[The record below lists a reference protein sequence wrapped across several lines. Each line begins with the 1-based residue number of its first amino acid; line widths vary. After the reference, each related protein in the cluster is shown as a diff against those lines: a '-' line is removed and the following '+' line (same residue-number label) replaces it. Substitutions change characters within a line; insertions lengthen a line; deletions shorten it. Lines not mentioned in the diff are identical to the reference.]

1 MLSKKVLKR
10 IDVVEKKLDLRQP
23 ESEAKKQ
30 IDDSGLLLKSYAYLV
45 RQQEMSMTPEEIQRD
60 NEEILKQ
67 ILEWYDRYCELS
79 PEEQKRQNEI
89 RDSET
94 AKELEK
100 FRVWFNSDERRQ
112 FDIKYAEFEAAQF
125 DSANRRICPRG
136 CPPLLLTIE

>member
-1 MLSKKVLKR
+1 MLSKNVLKR
-10 IDVVEKKLDLRQP
+10 IEVVEKKLDLRQP

-79 PEEQKRQNEI
+79 PQE
-89 RDSET
+89 
-94 AKELEK
+94 
-100 FRVWFNSDERRQ
+100 
-112 FDIKYAEFEAAQF
+112 
-125 DSANRRICPRG
+125 
-136 CPPLLLTIE
+136 